1 MAPAKPKKDKASFR
15 SQFDP
20 NVIIPNKIRA
30 GLDSLAKSEGADGW
44 EEEVHFL
51 RRAGLNAQAVSPHRA
66 AFEAHIV
73 EVKKPGGR
81 AVNVWFAHVKAATE
95 ERKNLH
101 G

>member
-1 MAPAKPKKDKASFR
+1 MAAAKSKKDKASFR
-15 SQFDP
+15 AQFDP
-20 NVIIPNKIRA
+20 NVIIPNKIRV
-30 GLDSLAKSEGADGW
+30 GLESLAKSEGADGW

-51 RRAGLNAQAVSPHRA
+51 KRANVNAQGVGPHRE
-66 AFEAHIV
+66 AFSAHLV

-81 AVNVWFAHVKAATE
+81 TINVWFVTAKAAAE